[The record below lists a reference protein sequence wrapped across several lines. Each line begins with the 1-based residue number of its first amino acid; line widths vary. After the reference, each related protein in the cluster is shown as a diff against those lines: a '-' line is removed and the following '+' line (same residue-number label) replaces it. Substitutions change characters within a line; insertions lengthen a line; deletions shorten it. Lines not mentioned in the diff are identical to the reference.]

1 MKAASCAGLSDT
13 GQPWAKDKNRVPKQ
27 VEVRYPTDSL
37 VATEIAQQPALW
49 PTTLERVLSAGLAQQ
64 FDGLPIILTGA
75 GTSAYAA
82 QAIADAWP
90 GARAVPTT
98 GLLLLSASEVEL
110 AVPSFAQGGWLISL
124 ARSGDSPESAAVV
137 ERIKKFFPA
146 VRHLAIVCN
155 AEGRLASTPG
165 VQAICLDPR
174 TNDRSLAMTSSF
186 SNLVLGGLALLHGP
200 QIAEHLPAIC
210 SRVAGRLPELN
221 TTAET
226 IARSC
231 RDRVVLLASG
241 MRALTWE
248 ASLKVVELTAGR
260 VMAMPET
267 FLGLRHGPLSFVR
280 EDTPVVCFAS
290 SDEGKR
296 RYEEELIEDLSKRG
310 LGKLAVIG
318 DNACSLW
325 QHDWFVQAS
334 TSALPDRLRIPF
346 EIPFAQLLAYHLSIH
361 AQVNPD
367 NPSPGG
373 AITRVVQAFNI
384 HQEVG
389 DA

>member
-1 MKAASCAGLSDT
+1 M
-13 GQPWAKDKNRVPKQ
+13 PKQ
-27 VEVRYPTDSL
+27 IAVPYPTDSL
-37 VATEIAQQPALW
+37 VASEIAQQPALW
-49 PTTLERVLSAGLAQQ
+49 PTTLERVLSAGAAQQ
-64 FDGLPIILTGA
+64 FDGLPVILTGA

-82 QAIADAWP
+82 LAIADAWP
-90 GARAVPTT
+90 GARAIPTT
-98 GLLLLSASEVEL
+98 DLLLQSASEVAL
-110 AVPSFAQGGWLISL
+110 AVPQFAEGGLLLSL

-137 ERIKKFFPA
+137 ERIKKLFPA
-146 VRHLAIVCN
+146 VKHLAIVCN
-155 AEGRLASTPG
+155 AKGRLAHTPG
-165 VQAICLDPR
+165 VQAICLDPG

-186 SNLVLGGLALLHGP
+186 SNLVLGGLALIHGP

-210 SRVAGRLPELN
+210 SSVSSHLPEWN
-221 TTAET
+221 ATAEK
-226 IARSC
+226 IARSSG
-231 RDRVVLLASG
+231 DRIVVLASG

-248 ASLKVVELTAGR
+248 ASLKVIELTAGR

-280 EDTPVVCFAS
+280 EDTPIVCFAS
-290 SDEGKR
+290 SDASKR
-296 RYEEELIEDLSKRG
+296 RYEEELVEDLSQRG

-318 DNACSLW
+318 DVACSPW

-334 TSALPDRLRIPF
+334 ASALPDRLRTPF

-367 NPSPGG
+367 DPSPGG
-373 AITRVVQAFNI
+373 AITRVVRSFRI
-384 HQEVG
+384 HEEDG